1 MSESIV
7 RKVQPFTIGT
17 KLSVPAVPKCQDF
30 TQSYLQSP
38 SLDNCTL
45 QHNLNSLYLSR
56 SQVCAHGPCLVSPIV
71 QQVAPVK
78 HNQEHM
84 AAEDHLNQ
92 NLASPSAVSRS
103 IKKITIS
110 GKERSENKLAAGP
123 AQLSIT
129 RSTSEN
135 NNNNNN
141 VTNTS
146 DPHLPRIVGV
156 SCESKPN
163 SQFKVL
169 LRKDSSGA
177 SQPTQ
182 PTQGQARVK
191 VDGEKSAQQISVP
204 ELQKKEPQRKESHPH
219 TQSEASAAAVTSQS
233 DFFTQ
238 RNSLFN
244 KEVLQAEA
252 WIKGKLQDLK
262 DGCNIQRCPLQD
274 WEEASHTLQ
283 RDLRDFE
290 NTLIQLNQMGEQLIC
305 KLNPTSDL
313 VKKQLSQLRDQWHTL
328 KQMAANQ
335 TRALGGAK
343 NLQEFN
349 KKVEKL
355 EAWIKE
361 KEEEQ
366 SLVNVLGENVDK
378 MQLTRRILDL
388 KQDEQLYRNL
398 HEEINH
404 LALKLEKQGK
414 TDGKNISSRRKHINK
429 MWLRIQSH
437 LKNYHENL
445 QLALEVSSF
454 YQQAD
459 NTVFAINNMR
469 KSISVSKELDSFGDR
484 EIRDIASQIMMLDVS
499 VSQLSNL
506 HPALAAGVT
515 QKQSEVKDCWALL
528 QKDLR
533 SDRNTL
539 SPIGSTFTREDAD
552 PLTLAREPQCNVG
565 TEMQRIM
572 GKEVKE
578 EQNRLKGCVSIVE
591 CGSGRRTPSSQS
603 QDRQSLNHTS
613 SPMGDSPACANDVI
627 VRHQLKG
634 ESRKPR
640 AEPKV
645 AIAPQGHPQLHI
657 QLQKFTVS
665 ADKTLS
671 WLKDNVSMATQVCSI
686 ASFEGLEAARRYQH
700 TLEQEIL
707 TNRARIEVVKRE
719 GRGLVRAQHPGS
731 AKIEE
736 FLGQLEVLWEELR
749 RRHQRNAVFLQAS
762 EELGFRVVKVLQAL
776 GSLEAWLESVELS
789 IKESALAGDPETMS
803 MAERESCLLEK
814 EVAARSL
821 ELSALRQEVD
831 RLHGHS
837 HPHTQCLPARME
849 EVERKYHRV
858 QSALTQQ
865 SSELQDTRML
875 TEFLERVELEESQ
888 DGCHYSLGQP
898 LHSEISSAPTLMGL
912 RSSSGGEPL
921 IESMGDPVEELRE
934 AVEMLNDTVRERGR
948 SQSHDQAIQELLCKH
963 ASLAVRVEE
972 CLCSSK
978 ELSLDILER
987 ETDMAVQCEPDR
999 CGLGALQEKQDHL
1012 EIDYEIIREDVREM
1026 ENLASRLEELCPER
1040 VHVLRAKIQA
1050 TLQAWTELGKSV
1062 TENKSHLQEFVQL
1075 QDFFRSYLAMIS
1087 WTEDTRSC
1095 IFSDTALHLGK
1106 DGQKP
1111 LAAELD
1117 MQIEQ
1122 KFEEFDE
1129 LAATGRKVLDKEHH
1143 LTQMVR
1149 ERMEE
1154 LRSMLGWILV
1164 HWRAQKQQWLHKKSR
1179 QEPSQDNIY
1188 SEATMCSPLTE
1199 SSTPELE
1206 AYQSH
1211 QSPVI
1216 TCDEDKLKAAG
1227 DSQSLSLLPRQA
1239 EQQEEKQIDDGYEV
1253 MNSIGPRGSV
1263 ASSSESPKPSIV
1275 VLKEPNSPTL
1285 GGTVNLILSF
1295 GNTGD
1300 SQVQVLDPPA
1310 RTDEV
1315 VEETAEPVHRP
1326 TMPQSSACKNFW
1338 RRCQGLLE
1346 NTLGSLKR
1354 KRKIYR
1360 QSANEVSTYLHVKDN
1375 NLAAAPVYESITLPR
1390 QKSRSGASAS
1400 PTFLS
1405 SSSSSPSSSAPA
1417 PQTTNVTFHP
1427 LTGSGSSSIFSS
1439 LKRMGKKRKRKR
1451 DARRHTIQKIM
1462 GVEEQTEG
1470 MPHYACE
1477 TITYDTHTW
1486 PLKEGGRKK
1495 SSPKSTARGNR
1506 VEAIAYM
1513 KNPLLKDI
1521 DTECSGEYC
1530 ITPYAVSEGPATLT
1544 STSQVRGHCRFL
1556 SLGSVLSFDL
1566 PKDMTL
1572 IPSIQDIITIAP
1584 PESKKGAG
1592 TDPDPHSQR
1601 HSALSSFRQ
1610 TRPTPAVTHSSSDFS
1625 FSETQTSTVVGKAL
1639 SDVEKAS
1646 QPPPALSVGE
1656 DEDQTVPCNDL
1667 SKTQFG
1673 LHEDAEQEWD
1683 KMSSE
1688 VKVSTAD
1695 REGTA
1700 QPSQLPI
1707 YMNQAQSTVAHKHEC
1722 PSVHTLIRDL
1732 NGHQYH
1738 KGARPHSVREESPG
1752 LQCLSQA
1759 SHMVVNLKSTVSVSV
1774 RQDSVDSGI
1783 STSSSIKLCTDAPC
1797 PDILQP
1803 KRAVGRLMSLEV
1815 GGIDC
1820 TKTRENSVTS
1830 SGPSPDTAELEPE
1843 PVHLD
1848 HQQFEEEEEEL
1859 EDIWN
1864 QTTNYRQSICSDI
1877 MYQPDQEDTVPSDQ
1891 SREPHSQSASPKPP
1905 AVLYRNLVTA
1915 SAPNLLVA
1923 EFRLPSH
1930 IQSLLG
1936 YDKEQNPR
1944 SHLPPLAI
1952 GDRRSWA
1959 AFPNREPASKTAVTV
1974 NETASDPVKLPD
1986 VGDNQRY
1993 IYQYRE
1999 DEEEG
2004 EEVTEAKV
2012 GEEEDERTRCSKDQ
2026 SMSLLSVHM
2035 DLDAACHQRK
2045 ASQSLEDMEK
2055 QEELMATGGRCFTL
2069 SGKPELQSM
2078 EGTLERKH
2086 KLQLGGKKAASRG
2099 WNSYHAVLYR
2109 HTLCFYQERKD
2120 TLRSSACGLPLNLTA
2135 AECSPAPEYTKKPNC
2150 FRLRLRDGSEYL
2162 LNAPS
2167 RFMMK
2172 KWMMKIQANT
2182 GPSESASSISSVPG
2196 DQGLPISLNP
2206 SLCSSCHSLAKC
2218 HCSSRH
2224 DVTSTFPRR
2233 KPPGAAQTK
2242 EIVVLTREFS
2252 QMPQSHLRSLDE
2264 QSTIS
2269 SSHGGCCD
2277 DDEDDEGGVKQTM
2290 THRLSGASSDSTS
2303 ASPHSPVFSGQ
2314 DWLSNKRRSHSFTS
2328 ATYQKIKPML
2338 HTPGGLERGS
2348 NYCVTLVVGDKSS
2361 DSTSTSRSSEPPLL
2375 ATAGWQRDTYQDS
2388 ALRSYASL
2396 PRPRN
2401 KSVFKKFFGKRD
2413 L

>member
-17 KLSVPAVPKCQDF
+17 RLSVPAVPKCQEF
-30 TQSYLQSP
+30 TQSYLQSQ

-45 QHNLNSLYLSR
+45 HHNLNSLYLSR
-56 SQVCAHGPCLVSPIV
+56 SQVCAHGPCLDSPIAK
-71 QQVAPVK
+71 QVAPVRHK
-78 HNQEHM
+78 REDM
-84 AAEDHLNQ
+84 AAEDDLNQ
-92 NLASPSAVSRS
+92 NVASPSAVSRS

-110 GKERSENKLAAGP
+110 GSKDTSENKVS
-123 AQLSIT
+123 QLSIT
-129 RSTSEN
+129 GTTSEN

-141 VTNTS
+141 VSSTS

-156 SCESKPN
+156 SCENKP
-163 SQFKVL
+163 SSHFKVL
-169 LRKDSSGA
+169 LRKDNSDDL
-177 SQPTQ
+177 Q
-182 PTQGQARVK
+182 PTQGQTRRK
-191 VDGEKSAQQISVP
+191 LNGEQPVPQISVP
-204 ELQKKEPQRKESHPH
+204 ESQQKEPQRRESHPH
-219 TQSEASAAAVTSQS
+219 TQNGASAAVTSQS
-233 DFFTQ
+233 DCFTQ

-244 KEVLQAEA
+244 KEALQAEA

-274 WEEASHTLQ
+274 WEEASQTLQ
-283 RDLRDFE
+283 RDLKDFE

-313 VKKQLSQLRDQWHTL
+313 VKKQLSQLRDQWQTL
-328 KQMAANQ
+328 KQTAANQ

-349 KKVEKL
+349 KKVDKL

-361 KEEEQ
+361 KQEEEQ
-366 SLVNVLGENVDK
+366 SLVNVLGGNVDK

-414 TDGKNISSRRKHINK
+414 TDVKNISSKRKHINK
-429 MWLRIQSH
+429 MWLKVQSH
-437 LKNYHENL
+437 LKNHHENL

-459 NTVFAINNMR
+459 NTVFAINNMVQFPGSLMCFSFLLLIR
-469 KSISVSKELDSFGDR
+469 SEVHVSLTFTDTYHLFQWKSISASKELDSFGDR

-499 VSQLSNL
+499 VSQVSNL
-506 HPALAAGVT
+506 HPALAAGVA

-528 QKDLR
+528 QKVFSR
-533 SDRNTL
+533 TDRTAL
-539 SPIGSTFTREDAD
+539 PPTGSAFTREDAD
-552 PLTLAREPQCNVG
+552 PLTPAREPQCSVG

-578 EQNRLKGCVSIVE
+578 EQNRLKGCVTTVE
-591 CGSGRRTPSSQS
+591 WGIGRRTQS
-603 QDRQSLNHTS
+603 QEQPSANHTS
-613 SPMGDSPACANDVI
+613 SPTGDSPACVNDVI

-634 ESRKPR
+634 ESSRKPR
-640 AEPKV
+640 AEPKL
-645 AIAPQGHPQLHI
+645 AAAPRGHPQLHT

-665 ADKTLS
+665 ANKTLS

-686 ASFEGLEAARRYQH
+686 ASFEGLEAARRCQH
-700 TLEQEIL
+700 ALEQEIL

-719 GRGLVRAQHPGS
+719 GHGLVRAQHAGS

-789 IKESALAGDPETMS
+789 MKESALAGDPETMS

-814 EVAARSL
+814 EVAARGP
-821 ELSALRQEVD
+821 ELSALRREVEH
-831 RLHGHS
+831 LHSHS
-837 HPHTQCLPARME
+837 HPHTGGLPARME

-865 SSELQDTRML
+865 NSELQDTRML
-875 TEFLERVELEESQ
+875 TEFLQRVELEESQ
-888 DGCHYSLGQP
+888 ELSGSQYSLGQL
-898 LHSEISSAPTLMGL
+898 LHSEISSAPTLLGL
-912 RSSSGGEPL
+912 QSSGGGEPL

-948 SQSHDQAIQELLCKH
+948 SQSHDQAIHELLSKH
-963 ASLAVRVEE
+963 ASLVVHVEK
-972 CLCSSK
+972 CLCRSK
-978 ELSLDILER
+978 ELGLDILEK

-999 CGLGALQEKQDHL
+999 CGLEALQEKQDHL
-1012 EIDYEIIREDVREM
+1012 EIDYEVIREEVKEM
-1026 ENLASRLEELCPER
+1026 ENQTSRLEELCPVR
-1040 VHVLRAKIQA
+1040 VHMLGAKIQA
-1050 TLQAWTELGKSV
+1050 MLEGWTELGKSA
-1062 TENKSHLQEFVQL
+1062 TENRSHLREFVQL

-1095 IFSDTALHLGK
+1095 IFSDTALHLGRE
-1106 DGQKP
+1106 GQRP

-1117 MQIEQ
+1117 MQIEL

-1129 LAATGRKVLDKEHH
+1129 LAETGRNLLDKEHH

-1154 LRSMLGWILV
+1154 LRSMLGWISV

-1188 SEATMCSPLTE
+1188 SEATACTPLTE
-1199 SSTPELE
+1199 SLAPELE
-1206 AYQSH
+1206 AHQSH
-1211 QSPVI
+1211 PSPFV
-1216 TCDEDKLKAAG
+1216 TANDDELKAAADG
-1227 DSQSLSLLPRQA
+1227 RSSSLPCRQA
-1239 EQQEEKQIDDGYEV
+1239 EQQEDKQFEDGYEV
-1253 MNSIGPRGSV
+1253 MNSIGPQDGE
-1263 ASSSESPKPSIV
+1263 APSSKSPKSSIV
-1275 VLKEPNSPTL
+1275 VLKEPGSPSL

-1295 GNTGD
+1295 GGQGD

-1310 RTDEV
+1310 RTNEV
-1315 VEETAEPVHRP
+1315 MEESSEPVHR
-1326 TMPQSSACKNFW
+1326 
-1338 RRCQGLLE
+1338 
-1346 NTLGSLKR
+1346 
-1354 KRKIYR
+1354 
-1360 QSANEVSTYLHVKDN
+1360 VSTYLHVKDS
-1375 NLAAAPVYESITLPR
+1375 NLAVVPVYESITLPR
-1390 QKSRSGASAS
+1390 QKSRSAASAS
-1400 PTFLS
+1400 PTFSLAS
-1405 SSSSSPSSSAPA
+1405 SLPPSTAPA
-1417 PQTTNVTFHP
+1417 PQMASVTFRP
-1427 LTGSGSSSIFSS
+1427 SAGSGSSSIFSS

-1462 GVEEQTEG
+1462 GVEEHTEG
-1470 MPHYACE
+1470 TPHYDCE
-1477 TITYDTHTW
+1477 MITYDTHTW
-1486 PLKEGGRKK
+1486 PLKEGRRKK
-1495 SSPKSTARGNR
+1495 SSQKSGDG
-1506 VEAIAYM
+1506 VEAMAYM

-1521 DTECSGEYC
+1521 DTECAGVYS
-1530 ITPYAVSEGPATLT
+1530 IIPYAVSEETTTNHA
-1544 STSQVRGHCRFL
+1544 RGHCRFL

-1601 HSALSSFRQ
+1601 HTALSSFKQ
-1610 TRPTPAVTHSSSDFS
+1610 TRPTPAATHSSAELS
-1625 FSETQTSTVVGKAL
+1625 FPESQTATAAVKDL
-1639 SDVEKAS
+1639 PDVEKIS
-1646 QPPPALSVGE
+1646 QPQPPLSPGG
-1656 DEDQTVPCNDL
+1656 DEDQTVPCNGL
-1667 SKTQFG
+1667 CKTQPG
-1673 LHEDAEQEWD
+1673 LHRYAEQEWD

-1688 VKVSTAD
+1688 VRTSPAERDAT
-1695 REGTA
+1695 
-1700 QPSQLPI
+1700 SQHSHFPI
-1707 YMNQAQSTVAHKHEC
+1707 YVNQAQNAAAHKHEC

-1738 KGARPHSVREESPG
+1738 KHARPQVVREESPR
-1752 LQCLSQA
+1752 LQCLSRA
-1759 SHMVVNLKSTVSVSV
+1759 SHMVVNLKSTVSV

-1783 STSSSIKLCTDAPC
+1783 STSSSIKLCTEAPC
-1797 PDILQP
+1797 PDIPQP
-1803 KRAVGRLMSLEV
+1803 KGVVGRLVSFEV
-1815 GGIDC
+1815 GGLDC
-1820 TKTRENSVTS
+1820 AKPKGNPLTS
-1830 SGPSPDTAELEPE
+1830 AAPSADLETE

-1848 HQQFEEEEEEL
+1848 RQQFEEEEEEL

-1864 QTTNYRQSICSDI
+1864 RTTNYRQSICSDI
-1877 MYQPDQEDTVPSDQ
+1877 MYQPNHGPSDQ
-1891 SREPHSQSASPKPP
+1891 SREPLSRSPSPKTP

-1923 EFRLPSH
+1923 EFKLPPYL
-1930 IQSLLG
+1930 QGLLG
-1936 YDKEQNPR
+1936 YDKEQSPKG
-1944 SHLPPLAI
+1944 AT

-1959 AFPNREPASKTAVTV
+1959 AFPNREPAGKTSVAV

-1999 DEEEG
+1999 EEE
-2004 EEVTEAKV
+2004 EAKV
-2012 GEEEDERTRCSKDQ
+2012 GEEVEEHAGSLKDQ

-2035 DLDAACHQRK
+2035 GLDGVCRQRK
-2045 ASQSLEDMEK
+2045 ASQSLDNAEK
-2055 QEELMATGGRCFTL
+2055 QEDSMATGGRCINL
-2069 SGKPELQSM
+2069 SGKPELQSI

-2099 WNSYHAVLYR
+2099 WSSYHAVLYG
-2109 HTLCFYQERKD
+2109 HTLCFYQDRKD
-2120 TLRSSACGLPLNLTA
+2120 TLRSSACGLPLNLMG

-2150 FRLRLRDGSEYL
+2150 CRLRLRDGSEYL
-2162 LNAPS
+2162 LNASS
-2167 RFMMK
+2167 RFMLK

-2182 GPSESASSISSVPG
+2182 GLSESASSSVPA
-2196 DQGLPISLNP
+2196 DQDLPISLKP
-2206 SLCSSCHSLAKC
+2206 FLCSGCHGLAKC
-2218 HCSSRH
+2218 HCTPRRE
-2224 DVTSTFPRR
+2224 VTSTFPRP
-2233 KPPGAAQTK
+2233 KPPGVAQTK
-2242 EIVVLTREFS
+2242 ETFVLTREFS
-2252 QMPQSHLRSLDE
+2252 HMPRSHLRSVDE
-2264 QSTIS
+2264 RSTVS
-2269 SSHGGCCD
+2269 SSDAGRCDDDVD
-2277 DDEDDEGGVKQTM
+2277 DDEDSLKQTV
-2290 THRLSGASSDSTS
+2290 THRLSGASRDNTS
-2303 ASPHSPVFSGQ
+2303 SSPYSPISSSE
-2314 DWLSNKRRSHSFTS
+2314 DWLGHKRRSHSFTS
-2328 ATYQKIKPML
+2328 ATFQRIKPML
-2338 HTPGGLERGS
+2338 RTPGGGGPERGS

-2361 DSTSTSRSSEPPLL
+2361 GGRSSGPPLL
-2375 ATAGWQRDTYQDS
+2375 AAAGWQQDTCQDS
-2388 ALRSYASL
+2388 ALRSYTSL
-2396 PRPRN
+2396 PRPRT

-2413 L
+2413 I

>member
-17 KLSVPAVPKCQDF
+17 RLSVPAVPKCQEF
-30 TQSYLQSP
+30 TQSYLQSQ

-71 QQVAPVK
+71 KQVALVK
-78 HNQEHM
+78 HKQEDM

-92 NLASPSAVSRS
+92 NVASPSAVSRS

-110 GKERSENKLAAGP
+110 GSKDRSENKVSVGP
-123 AQLSIT
+123 APLSVAG
-129 RSTSEN
+129 SSSEN

-141 VTNTS
+141 VTSTS

-156 SCESKPN
+156 SCENKPN
-163 SQFKVL
+163 SHFKVL
-169 LRKDSSGA
+169 LRPDSSDEFQA
-177 SQPTQ
+177 
-182 PTQGQARVK
+182 TQGQTRPK
-191 VDGEKSAQQISVP
+191 LDGQKSVQQISMP
-204 ELQKKEPQRKESHPH
+204 ESQKKEPQRKESHLH
-219 TQSEASAAAVTSQS
+219 TQNEASAAVKSQS
-233 DFFTQ
+233 DCFTH

-262 DGCNIQRCPLQD
+262 DGCDIQRCPLQD
-274 WEEASHTLQ
+274 WEEASQTLQ
-283 RDLRDFE
+283 RDLKDFE
-290 NTLIQLNQMGEQLIC
+290 NTLIQLSQMGEHLIC
-305 KLNPTSDL
+305 KQNPTSEL
-313 VKKQLSQLRDQWHTL
+313 VKKQLSQLRDQWQTL
-328 KQMAANQ
+328 KQTAANQ

-343 NLQEFN
+343 ILQEFN
-349 KKVEKL
+349 KKVDKL

-361 KEEEQ
+361 KQEEEQ

-388 KQDEQLYRNL
+388 KQDEQLNRNL

-404 LALKLEKQGK
+404 LALKLEKHGK

-429 MWLRIQSH
+429 MWLKVQSH
-437 LKNYHENL
+437 LKNYHETL

-459 NTVFAINNMR
+459 NTLFAINNMR
-469 KSISVSKELDSFGDR
+469 KSISASEELDSCGDR

-528 QKDLR
+528 QKVFR
-533 SDRNTL
+533 SDRTTL
-539 SPIGSTFTREDAD
+539 SPTGSTFTREDAD
-552 PLTLAREPQCNVG
+552 PLTPAREPQCNVG
-565 TEMQRIM
+565 TEAQRIM

-578 EQNRLKGCVSIVE
+578 EQNRLKGCVSTVE
-591 CGSGRRTPSSQS
+591 CGIGRRTPGNQS
-603 QDRQSLNHTS
+603 QEQQSVNHTS
-613 SPMGDSPACANDVI
+613 SPMGDGPAFANDVI

-634 ESRKPR
+634 ERKPR
-640 AEPKV
+640 AEPKL
-645 AIAPQGHPQLHI
+645 ATAPRGHPQLHI

-686 ASFEGLEAARRYQH
+686 ANFEGPEAARRCQH
-700 TLEQEIL
+700 ALEQEIV

-789 IKESALAGDPETMS
+789 MKESALAGDPETMS

-837 HPHTQCLPARME
+837 PPHTRGLPARME

-865 SSELQDTRML
+865 NSELQDTRML

-888 DGCHYSLGQP
+888 ELSGSQYSLGQP
-898 LHSEISSAPTLMGL
+898 LHSEISSAPTLLGL
-912 RSSSGGEPL
+912 QSSGSGEPL

-948 SQSHDQAIQELLCKH
+948 SQSHDQAIQELLSKH

-972 CLCSSK
+972 CLCCSK
-978 ELSLDILER
+978 ELSLDILEK

-999 CGLGALQEKQDHL
+999 CGLEALQEKQDHL
-1012 EIDYEIIREDVREM
+1012 EIDYEIIREEVKEM
-1026 ENLASRLEELCPER
+1026 ENQASRLEELCPER
-1040 VHVLRAKIQA
+1040 VHVLGAKIQA
-1050 TLQAWTELGKSV
+1050 MLQGWTELGKSV
-1062 TENKSHLQEFVQL
+1062 TENKSRLQEFVQL

-1117 MQIEQ
+1117 MQIEH

-1129 LAATGRKVLDKEHH
+1129 LVATGRNLLDKEHH

-1199 SSTPELE
+1199 SSELE

-1211 QSPVI
+1211 QSPFV
-1216 TCDEDKLKAAG
+1216 TSDEDKLKAAG
-1227 DSQSLSLLPRQA
+1227 DSQPSSLPPRQA
-1239 EQQEEKQIDDGYEV
+1239 EQQEEKQLEDGYEV
-1253 MNSIGPRGSV
+1253 MNSIGPWGGE
-1263 ASSSESPKPSIV
+1263 ATSSKSPKPSIV
-1275 VLKEPNSPTL
+1275 VLKEPSSPAL
-1285 GGTVNLILSF
+1285 GSTVNLILSF
-1295 GNTGD
+1295 GNTGE
-1300 SQVQVLDPPA
+1300 SQVQVLDLPA

-1315 VEETAEPVHRP
+1315 VEETSEPVHRP
-1326 TMPQSSACKNFW
+1326 TMPQSTACKSFW

-1354 KRKIYR
+1354 KRKIYQ

-1375 NLAAAPVYESITLPR
+1375 NLAVAPVYESITLPR
-1390 QKSRSGASAS
+1390 QKRCSAASAS
-1400 PTFLS
+1400 PTFLP
-1405 SSSSSPSSSAPA
+1405 SSSSSPSSSVSA
-1417 PQTTNVTFHP
+1417 PQMANVTFHP
-1427 LTGSGSSSIFSS
+1427 LTGSGTSSIFSS
-1439 LKRMGKKRKRKR
+1439 LKRMGKKRKRKK

-1470 MPHYACE
+1470 LPHYACE

-1486 PLKEGGRKK
+1486 PLKEGRRKK
-1495 SSPKSTARGNR
+1495 SSPKSGDG
-1506 VEAIAYM
+1506 VEAMAYM

-1521 DTECSGEYC
+1521 DTECSGEYS
-1530 ITPYAVSEGPATLT
+1530 IIPYAVSEGPTTLP
-1544 STSQVRGHCRFL
+1544 STNHVRSHCRFL

-1592 TDPDPHSQR
+1592 TDPDPLSQR
-1601 HSALSSFRQ
+1601 HTALSSFKQ
-1610 TRPTPAVTHSSSDFS
+1610 TRPTPAVTHSPADIS
-1625 FSETQTSTVVGKAL
+1625 FSETQTSTVVAKGL
-1639 SDVEKAS
+1639 RDVDKS
-1646 QPPPALSVGE
+1646 FQPPRPLSLEE
-1656 DEDQTVPCNDL
+1656 DEDQTVPCNSL
-1667 SKTQFG
+1667 SKTQFI

-1688 VKVSTAD
+1688 GKTSTAERD
-1695 REGTA
+1695 GTR

-1707 YMNQAQSTVAHKHEC
+1707 YVNQAQSTAEHKHGC

-1738 KGARPHSVREESPG
+1738 KNTRPQSVREESPG
-1752 LQCLSQA
+1752 LPGPLSQA

-1797 PDILQP
+1797 PDNPQP
-1803 KRAVGRLMSLEV
+1803 KGVVGTLMSLKV

-1820 TKTRENSVTS
+1820 TKMRENTVTS
-1830 SGPSPDTAELEPE
+1830 WGPSTDSAELETE

-1848 HQQFEEEEEEL
+1848 HQQFQEEEEEL

-1877 MYQPDQEDTVPSDQ
+1877 MYQPNQEESEPSDQ
-1891 SREPHSQSASPKPP
+1891 SKEPLSCSPSPKTP
-1905 AVLYRNLVTA
+1905 AVLYRNLATA

-1923 EFRLPSH
+1923 EFRLPPY

-1936 YDKEQNPR
+1936 YDKEQSPKG
-1944 SHLPPLAI
+1944 HLPPLAI

-1959 AFPNREPASKTAVTV
+1959 AFPNKEPASKTSVTV

-1999 DEEEG
+1999 DEEE
-2004 EEVTEAKV
+2004 EEEAKV
-2012 GEEEDERTRCSKDQ
+2012 GEEVDEHTGCSKDQ

-2035 DLDAACHQRK
+2035 GLDGICQQRK
-2045 ASQSLEDMEK
+2045 ASQSLDNMEK
-2055 QEELMATGGRCFTL
+2055 QEESMATGGHCSTV

-2078 EGTLERKH
+2078 EGMLERKH

-2109 HTLCFYQERKD
+2109 QTLCFYQDRKE
-2120 TLRSSACGLPLNLTA
+2120 TLRSSACGLPLNLMG

-2162 LNAPS
+2162 LNVSS

-2172 KWMMKIQANT
+2172 KWMMKIQTNT
-2182 GPSESASSISSVPG
+2182 GQNESLSSLSSVPA
-2196 DQGLPISLNP
+2196 DQDLPISLNP
-2206 SLCSSCHSLAKC
+2206 SICSGCHGLAKC

-2224 DVTSTFPRR
+2224 DVTSTLLGR

-2252 QMPQSHLRSLDE
+2252 HMPQSHLRSVEE
-2264 QSTIS
+2264 QSTVS
-2269 SSHGGCCD
+2269 SSDGGCCD
-2277 DDEDDEGGVKQTM
+2277 DDEGSFKQTM
-2290 THRLSGASSDSTS
+2290 THRLSGASRDNTS
-2303 ASPHSPVFSGQ
+2303 SPPHSPVSSGQ
-2314 DWLSNKRRSHSFTS
+2314 DWLSNKHRSHSFTS
-2328 ATYQKIKPML
+2328 ATFQKIKPML
-2338 HTPGGLERGS
+2338 HTPGGRGLERGS

-2361 DSTSTSRSSEPPLL
+2361 DSPSISRSSEPPLL
-2375 ATAGWQRDTYQDS
+2375 ALAGWQQDTYQDS

-2396 PRPRN
+2396 PQSRN

-2413 L
+2413 V